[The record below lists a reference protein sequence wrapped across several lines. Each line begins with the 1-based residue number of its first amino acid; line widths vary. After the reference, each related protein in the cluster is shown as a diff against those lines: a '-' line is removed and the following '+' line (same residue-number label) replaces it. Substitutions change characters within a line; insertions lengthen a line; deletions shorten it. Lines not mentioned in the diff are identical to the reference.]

1 MSNTSDSP
9 TAAACFGAPSTLDHD
24 DQPDLPFASPLPRA
38 ERPFLEEDE
47 NPFAFDHVALRFR
60 HDGWTPERQERF
72 IEALAATGCVEQAAR
87 AVGKSVSSAYA
98 LKTRAEAR
106 PFRLAWEAAL
116 EVGIKRLSE
125 AALSRAIH
133 GVAQPIFYKGEQ
145 VGERRHY
152 DERLTMFLLRYRDP
166 ARFGPWIDRVDSVE
180 EKFDGAPMLL
190 RQLLNRM
197 VDKLFGEAG
206 EDAFDRAV
214 ARGELP
220 EDAPEPEDDEDED
233 WDEECEDEVE
243 DEETPCSGPDPEPMA
258 GAVTP
263 GEDVLR
269 VAPGAQGN
277 AHRDDRRPGA
287 GLGHFEEM
295 APDSPSGPG
304 LRRGDGAGADPDRR
318 WRAPEPRVRLL

>member
-9 TAAACFGAPSTLDHD
+9 TAAGFGNLSTLDDHD
-24 DQPDLPFASPLPRA
+24 DQPDLPFASPLPRT
-38 ERPFLEEDE
+38 ERPFLDEDE
-47 NPFAFDHVALRFR
+47 NPFAFDHVSLRFR

-98 LKTRAEAR
+98 LKTRAEAQ

-133 GVAQPIFYKGEQ
+133 GTVQPVFYKGEQ

-166 ARFGPWIDRVDSVE
+166 ARYGHWIDKADSVE
-180 EKFDGAPMLL
+180 ERPDGAPMLL

-197 VDKLFGEAG
+197 IDKLFGEMG
-206 EDAFDRAV
+206 EDAFDRALK
-214 ARGELP
+214 RGELP
-220 EDAPEPEDDEDED
+220 DPEEMEDDAEAEDED
-233 WDEECEDEVE
+233 WEDEG
-243 DEETPCSGPDPEPMA
+243 EEGND
-258 GAVTP
+258 GDD
-263 GEDVLR
+263 GEES
-269 VAPGAQGN
+269 A
-277 AHRDDRRPGA
+277 RRPGE
-287 GLGHFEEM
+287 GRGRGEDM
-295 APDSPSGPG
+295 APDSPGGPG
-304 LRRGDGAGADPDRR
+304 LRRGDADGDPDDPYHRHR
-318 WRAPEPRVRLL
+318 PPEPRVRSL

>member
-1 MSNTSDSP
+1 MTV
-9 TAAACFGAPSTLDHD
+9 AD
-24 DQPDLPFASPLPRA
+24 DAEEQPDLPFASPLPRA

-47 NPFAFDHVALRFR
+47 NPFAFDHVSLRFR

-133 GVAQPIFYKGEQ
+133 GVAQPIYYQGEQ

-166 ARFGPWIDRVDSVE
+166 ARFGPWIDRVDRVE

-197 VDKLFGEAG
+197 IDKLFGEMG
-206 EDAFDRAV
+206 EDAFDRA
-214 ARGELP
+214 AKSGEMP
-220 EDAPEPEDDEDED
+220 EDWEEEIEDAEDED
-233 WDEECEDEVE
+233 AGEEAEAEAE
-243 DEETPCSGPDPEPMA
+243 GEEE
-258 GAVTP
+258 
-263 GEDVLR
+263 EF
-269 VAPGAQGN
+269 
-277 AHRDDRRPGA
+277 DRRPGE
-287 GLGHFEEM
+287 GRGRCEDM
-295 APDSPSGPG
+295 VPDSPGGPG
-304 LRRGDGAGADPDRR
+304 LRRGDADGEDADPYRR
-318 WRAPEPRVRLL
+318 HRPAEPRVRTF

>member
-1 MSNTSDSP
+1 MSNTPDSP
-9 TAAACFGAPSTLDHD
+9 TAAAGFGIPSTLDHD
-24 DQPDLPFASPLPRA
+24 EDQAELPFASPLPRS
-38 ERPFLEEDE
+38 ERPFLEEAE
-47 NPFAFDHVALRFR
+47 NPFAFDHVRLRFR
-60 HDGWTPERQERF
+60 QDGWTPERQERF
-72 IEALAATGCVEQAAR
+72 IEALAATGCVEHAAR

-133 GVAQPIFYKGEQ
+133 GVAQPIYYQGEQ

-197 VDKLFGEAG
+197 IDKLFGELG
-206 EDAFDRAV
+206 EDGFDRAV
-214 ARGELP
+214 RSGALP
-220 EDAPEPEDDEDED
+220 EEWEAEIGDAEDEEDEDED
-233 WDEECEDEVE
+233 DIDDDIDEAEEDDGAETSLCAEPVLE
-243 DEETPCSGPDPEPMA
+243 LKGGLHAAGPLAPASAGAHGGGGHEMPASAGMTGEERDEGDAAEAHPPGPMA
-258 GAVTP
+258 
-263 GEDVLR
+263 
-269 VAPGAQGN
+269 
-277 AHRDDRRPGA
+277 
-287 GLGHFEEM
+287 
-295 APDSPSGPG
+295 
-304 LRRGDGAGADPDRR
+304 
-318 WRAPEPRVRLL
+318 PRIRTF

>member
-9 TAAACFGAPSTLDHD
+9 AAAGFGSPSTLDHD
-24 DQPDLPFASPLPRA
+24 EDQAELPFASPLPRS
-38 ERPFLEEDE
+38 ERPFLEEEE
-47 NPFAFDHVALRFR
+47 NPFAFDHVRLRFR
-60 HDGWTPERQERF
+60 QDGWTPERQERF
-72 IEALAATGCVEQAAR
+72 IEALAATGCVEHAAR

-133 GVAQPIFYKGEQ
+133 GVAQPIYYQGEQ

-197 VDKLFGEAG
+197 IDKLFGELG
-206 EDAFDRAV
+206 DDAFDRA
-214 ARGELP
+214 ATSGELP
-220 EDAPEPEDDEDED
+220 EDWEAEIGDEGEEDEGEGD
-233 WDEECEDEVE
+233 EGEGDVPSDVIPAEAGIQPWDAPMESRFRGNDIGNAWGNESGNDSGNERVEEENR
-243 DEETPCSGPDPEPMA
+243 PDDA
-258 GAVTP
+258 GAHPP
-263 GEDVLR
+263 G
-269 VAPGAQGN
+269 PM
-277 AHRDDRRPGA
+277 RPRIRT
-287 GLGHFEEM
+287 F
-295 APDSPSGPG
+295 
-304 LRRGDGAGADPDRR
+304 
-318 WRAPEPRVRLL
+318 